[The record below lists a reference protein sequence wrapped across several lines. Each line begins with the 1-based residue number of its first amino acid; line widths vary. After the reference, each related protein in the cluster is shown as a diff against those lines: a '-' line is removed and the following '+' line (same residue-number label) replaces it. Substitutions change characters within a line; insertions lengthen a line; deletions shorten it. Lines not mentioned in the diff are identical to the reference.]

1 MSPVGG
7 AGAVPETIAV
17 AGAAML
23 APADAAGAAASAISP
38 GMITRNGNSAFGIA
52 AISGVRRAAA
62 IESAAIARW
71 TTRKSVHQYPNDNTN
86 PRPIDT
92 PNTSTPSGLVDALAM
107 PRHECVSASG
117 IDWRMPDQP
126 PTSLR
131 PRYTSGTKPATIRKN
146 CSTSL

>member
-1 MSPVGG
+1 MRPVGG

-23 APADAAGAAASAISP
+23 APAVAAGTAASAISP

-52 AISGVRRAAA
+52 AMSGVRRAAA

-86 PRPIDT
+86 PRPATT
-92 PNTSTPSGLVDALAM
+92 PNHSNPAGFLEASPRLAHALV
-107 PRHECVSASG
+107 
-117 IDWRMPDQP
+117 
-126 PTSLR
+126 
-131 PRYTSGTKPATIRKN
+131 
-146 CSTSL
+146 